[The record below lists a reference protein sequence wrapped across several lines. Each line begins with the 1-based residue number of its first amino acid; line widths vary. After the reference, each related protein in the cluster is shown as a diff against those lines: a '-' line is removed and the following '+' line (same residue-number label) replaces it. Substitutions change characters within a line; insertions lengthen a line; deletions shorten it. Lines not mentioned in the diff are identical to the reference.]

1 MKVGSLFSG
10 IGGIELGFEREG
22 FETKWFVEKD
32 AFCQSVLRK
41 HWPKVKIYGNIKSV
55 DFRKTEPIDVLTGGF
70 PCQDISVAG
79 KGKGITGERSGL
91 WKEYFRAIREIRPKF
106 AVIENVSI
114 LTKRGLNVILGDLTQ
129 IRYDAEW
136 FCLQARDVGA
146 PHRRERIF
154 IIAYPNKN
162 GESIISIND
171 KKRQEQLGEQPITNS
186 DSNRF
191 NESNSTSEGLEAK
204 VGKVSESKQVG
215 KGWVNESSISSSFFI
230 TNDWSERV
238 QRFAEES
245 LQGEQGFSWC
255 QDVRRIEDLKG
266 RSDIPE
272 PLIRGKGN
280 GVSNRVDRT
289 KSIGNAVVPQVA
301 QFIARRIK
309 EVSLMSTLKQSD
321 KTGENNE

>member
-1 MKVGSLFSG
+1 MNVGSLFSG

-22 FETKWFVEKD
+22 FETKWFVERD

-41 HWPKVKIYGNIKSV
+41 HWPKVKIYGDITSI
-55 DFRKTEPIDVLTGGF
+55 DFRELEKIDVLTGGF

-79 KGKGITGERSGL
+79 KGKGIGGKRSGL

-114 LTKRGLNVILGDLTQ
+114 LTKRGLNVILGDLAE
-129 IRYDAEW
+129 IGYDAEW

-154 IIAYPNKN
+154 IIAYSNKN
-162 GESIISIND
+162 GQSISSIND
-171 KKRQEQLGEQPITNS
+171 KERQEQLGEQSITN
-186 DSNRF
+186 DNSNR
-191 NESNSTSEGLEAK
+191 SYKIDSTSKGVEVK
-204 VGKVSESKQVG
+204 VRKVPESKQVG
-215 KGWVNESSISSSFFI
+215 ERRVNESSVGSTFFI
-230 TNDWSERV
+230 TNDWSERIHGF
-238 QRFAEES
+238 REET
-245 LQGEQGFSWC
+245 LQGKQGFSWC

-309 EVSLMSTLKQSD
+309 EV
-321 KTGENNE
+321 TGQEG